1 MNKFDE
7 LMMNMIIN
15 NEIIIMEYEQCDDG
29 ETILL
34 RLFDFEV
41 LEELVE
47 VSMIFD
53 ILVYF
58 FKIVK

>member
-1 MNKFDE
+1 
-7 LMMNMIIN
+7 
-15 NEIIIMEYEQCDDG
+15 MEYEQCDDG